1 MTLSHKKTLLK
12 INIYIISNNTKKK
25 NIMKTHSKFLL
36 ITFLT
41 SIISFQFQNRK
52 LSEIE
57 KNEISKIF
65 NSMISS
71 PTKPLP
77 TLLQNCEKFQA
88 AKVQKSSERIAKQRK
103 NLRTPN

>member
-1 MTLSHKKTLLK
+1 MKTL
-12 INIYIISNNTKKK
+12 
-25 NIMKTHSKFLL
+25 SKFLL

-77 TLLQNCEKFQA
+77 TLLQNCENPDK
-88 AKVQKSSERIAKQRK
+88 KKNMSLMSNNNKTNKRI
-103 NLRTPN
+103 NLKKIWL